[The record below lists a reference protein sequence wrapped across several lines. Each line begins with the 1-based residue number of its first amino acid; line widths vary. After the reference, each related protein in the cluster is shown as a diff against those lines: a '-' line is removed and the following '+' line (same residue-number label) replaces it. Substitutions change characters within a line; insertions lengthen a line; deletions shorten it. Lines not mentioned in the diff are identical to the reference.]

1 MAKRRTALAA
11 AIAMLAC
18 GSVIWSVMAQDGDN
32 LVQNFDFEDGD
43 APWSVWVE
51 DGGAGVDRGSDNGE
65 AFSGKNSYMIDI
77 FNAGGGQ
84 RVELH
89 QNPFLLEA
97 GQQMTFALWLKSDK
111 VRPARMIVN
120 HRAAPWTSYGA
131 GDIMIMDGDWEEH
144 WIPVDVTANDDIVGI
159 YLELRDTKGVVW
171 VDRVRF
177 YEGEY
182 VPEEGFGEPQAV
194 DAHAKLAVSW
204 ASLRAAR

>member
-1 MAKRRTALAA
+1 MWPA
-11 AIAMLAC
+11 
-18 GSVIWSVMAQDGDN
+18 MAQDDDN
-32 LVQNFDFEDGD
+32 LVQNFDFEDGNG
-43 APWSVWVE
+43 PWSVWVE
-51 DGGAGVDRGSDNGE
+51 DGGAGVDHKDDNGE

-89 QNPFLLEA
+89 QDPFLLEA

-111 VRPARMIVN
+111 VRPAKMIVN
-120 HRAAPWTSYGA
+120 HRADPWTSYGSA
-131 GDIMIMDGDWEEH
+131 DIMIMDGDWEEH

-159 YLELRDTKGVVW
+159 YLELKDTKGVVW

-182 VPEEGFGEPQAV
+182 FPEEGYGEPQAV
-194 DAHAKLAVSW
+194 DAHAKLALSW
-204 ASLRAAR
+204 GSIKTDR